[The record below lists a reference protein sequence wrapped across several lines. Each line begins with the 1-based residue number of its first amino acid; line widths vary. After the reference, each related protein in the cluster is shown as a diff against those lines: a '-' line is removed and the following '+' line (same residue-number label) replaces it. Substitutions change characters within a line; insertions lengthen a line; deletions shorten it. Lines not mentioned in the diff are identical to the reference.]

1 MRRTLRRS
9 VRTAQ
14 SPRTYFWKVFSESE
28 VSALDRTDRWEARA
42 RSTGHRQNRRIL
54 RSRVPTAEG
63 SAVSASH
70 AATARRVSSSS
81 TGCQPRSVSRRA
93 SD

>member
-28 VSALDRTDRWEARA
+28 VSALDRTDRWEARGA
-42 RSTGHRQNRRIL
+42 LDRPS
-54 RSRVPTAEG
+54 AEP
-63 SAVSASH
+63 AHPA
-70 AATARRVSSSS
+70 
-81 TGCQPRSVSRRA
+81 QPRADGGGLGGLGRPRGDRA
-93 SD
+93 PGQLVEHRLPAAVGQPAGK